1 MSTKKK
7 TVKSSAK
14 SMPAI
19 KSDRKPRVVLGVT
32 ASIAAYRAAD
42 LASMLTKGGID
53 VDVILT
59 REARK
64 FITPLTFAAIT
75 HRIVAIDDDEGM
87 ANGKPSHLNLSD
99 EADLIV
105 IAPATANLIGE
116 YAHGLA
122 PEVLTSVL
130 LATLAPVI
138 IAPAMNGKMWEHPA
152 TQANV
157 SILKSR
163 GVEFIGPERGLLACG
178 YEGLGRLWPV
188 ADIAE
193 KVFAKLRVSRG
204 RN

>member
-1 MSTKKK
+1 MSIKKK
-7 TVKSSAK
+7 A
-14 SMPAI
+14 AI
-19 KSDRKPRVVLGVT
+19 KSVAIPARKPRVVLGVT
-32 ASIAAYRAAD
+32 ASIAAYKAAD
-42 LASMLTKGGID
+42 LASTLTKGGVD

-105 IAPATANLIGE
+105 IAPATANIIGE

-122 PEVLTSVL
+122 PEVLSSVL
-130 LATLAPVI
+130 LATLAPVM

-188 ADIAE
+188 AKIAE
-193 KVFAKLRVSRG
+193 EIFAKLRISRG